1 MKLISPELMYKIK
14 QVSAE
19 LEHSKKY
26 VERTGF
32 NSPEFVQA
40 SKDMVNVTSW
50 VQQMCAEGNY
60 K

>member
-40 SKDMVNVTSW
+40 SRDMVNVTSW
-50 VQQMCAEGNY
+50 VQQMCADS
-60 K
+60 